1 MKVILR
7 IADAAVAEKFGL
19 ESVVEIN
26 CTEEYCASSFGY
38 PVFLIG
44 EENIFTGELFRQL
57 RDTGGATLETDNPT
71 KVCLGLGLARNEPG
85 LVVVEA

>member
-7 IADAAVAEKFGL
+7 IADTAVAEKFGL
-19 ESVVEIN
+19 EPVVEIK

-38 PVFLIG
+38 PVFMIS
-44 EENIFTGELFRQL
+44 EDNIFTGELFREL
-57 RDTGGATLETDNPT
+57 RDAGGATLETDDRT

-85 LVVVEA
+85 LVVVEE

>member
-1 MKVILR
+1 MKAILR